1 MDDNIDTS
9 DSASHN
15 KMYRIQRLY
24 DDLQNHI
31 STFNLTLHN
40 KEFTRYVPHQPPSTI
55 DHISSNCPRKN
66 LFEICNRY
74 SYFLLTKNMTWF
86 DEIHKATFELLKNQT
101 ILQEINMNWIDSNG
115 LPRDACNH
123 FFHWFCIQFQ

>member
-1 MDDNIDTS
+1 MFSTKIKDIRDQLPSPVINPMQIVRHSMEDNIDTS

-15 KMYRIQRLY
+15 KMYRIQQLY
-24 DDLQNHI
+24 DDLQNYI
-31 STFNLTLHN
+31 STFNLNLHN

-74 SYFLLTKNMTWF
+74 SYFLLTKNMT
-86 DEIHKATFELLKNQT
+86 
-101 ILQEINMNWIDSNG
+101 
-115 LPRDACNH
+115 
-123 FFHWFCIQFQ
+123 